1 MGCDSALL
9 LMQQK
14 RSKLV
19 FLRVAWIIDDGIGGG
34 AKGVPQSRL
43 GYWGIGRGK
52 CPSSLSLLSLVFSLA
67 RCVLDS
73 LQVSS
78 RLLREMIAALEGLT
92 SSQE

>member
-19 FLRVAWIIDDGIGGG
+19 FLPVAWIIDDGIGGG
-34 AKGVPQSRL
+34 AKGVPLSKL
-43 GYWGIGRGK
+43 GYWGTGRGK
-52 CPSSLSLLSLVFSLA
+52 CYSLLSLSFTTLSLVFSLA

-73 LQVSS
+73 LPVSS
-78 RLLREMIAALEGLT
+78 RCCMR
-92 SSQE
+92 

>member
-52 CPSSLSLLSLVFSLA
+52 CPSSLSLFYLSYSRWPDVSLTPCKSLPA
-67 RCVLDS
+67 CCV
-73 LQVSS
+73 
-78 RLLREMIAALEGLT
+78 R
-92 SSQE
+92 